1 MPFSFDFG
9 GFDPSAFGGFSGGDA
24 SQPQRPKRER
34 KPRKAIGNAF
44 TRTLINL
51 GVTLLFGLGYFYF
64 ELPALNFHA
73 EEFYV
78 FVFLLCAVYCVCAVL
93 TSGFQG
99 EGVKGYFGFVKKQCT
114 IPFLV
119 LVALIAA
126 IIIGGLTSWVVIRAG
141 SYSKLLSIKDGD
153 FASEVEEISY
163 TQIPMLDED
172 SAARL
177 GSRKLGE
184 LADMV
189 SQFEI
194 LPSYTQINYQGRPVR
209 VTSLAYGDLV
219 KWFTNRSAGLP
230 AYLIIDMVTQEAE
243 VVRLDEGMKY
253 TTAEHFGRYLPRHL
267 RFHYPTYMFADPVFE
282 INEEGEPYWVC
293 PRMVKTIGLFGGT
306 DIQGAVLVNA
316 VTGESQYYEEVPNWV
331 DHVYDA
337 NLIMEQYDYYGMY
350 HNGFINSIFGQRD
363 VTHTTEGYNYIAIGD
378 DVYMYTGVTSVTSDQ
393 SNIGF
398 ILSNQRTKETHFYS
412 VAGATEASAQAS
424 AMSQVQQMR
433 YVATFPLLLNIAD
446 QPTYFMSLK
455 GEDGLV
461 KMYAMVNVQQYNIV
475 ETGSTVAECEANY
488 RRALADSG
496 LISDGD
502 AEAVP
507 SDQEEISGAIAEIR
521 TAVLDGNSY
530 YFLRLEGQDT
540 FYAVNAAENPLAV
553 ILNAGDQVTIAYTAG
568 EGGGILSGTSVARAG
583 ETPVTFTPEE
593 APADAPAE
601 TGQPAEDAASSNQ
614 PT

>member
-163 TQIPMLDED
+163 NQIPMLDED

-219 KWFTNRSAGLP
+219 KWFTNRSEGLP